1 MASGSTQLNCA
12 ICGAPIDS
20 PSEPAAAYDGPLCA
34 ACRKAVEG
42 KDDDPPVSKEEVAA
56 VAGGPQATASGP
68 THRTPP
74 ARCPC
79 GEPMQMALRPRHGAG
94 VRIFCAVL
102 GVDLL
107 LSAIFV
113 CLAAGAKQH
122 VSEAV
127 AVGVVIGAFGSA
139 WLGIAML
146 VIAGEKQPWLE
157 CPACGRA
164 ELAAAWVYQRVQES
178 GAQPIQ

>member
-1 MASGSTQLNCA
+1 MGGKS
-12 ICGAPIDS
+12 
-20 PSEPAAAYDGPLCA
+20 CA
-34 ACRKAVEG
+34 ALPFGGRGVIG
-42 KDDDPPVSKEEVAA
+42 LRWAA
-56 VAGGPQATASGP
+56 V
-68 THRTPP
+68 
-74 ARCPC
+74 
-79 GEPMQMALRPRHGAG
+79 PRN
-94 VRIFCAVL
+94 
-102 GVDLL
+102 
-107 LSAIFV
+107 S
-113 CLAAGAKQH
+113 KQH
-122 VSEAV
+122 VSETV